1 MPLDS
6 KCKVCRRQGVK
17 LFLRGERCFS
27 PKCAMIKR
35 PTPPGI
41 KRKRRR
47 GSLSEYGKELRE
59 KQKLKAWYGLG
70 ERQFK
75 KYVKEILNKT
85 KRIQKEK
92 EEDATQLLI
101 KRLESRLDSV
111 VFRMGIV
118 SSRALARQLVSH
130 GYFRVNGRH
139 VDIPSYRVKKDDQIS
154 IKPQKTKK
162 KIFQNAVQFIKGQK
176 SPEWLQVNPQTL
188 EAKILSD
195 PILDV
200 ESLPAEIPAIFEFY
214 SR

>member
-1 MPLDS
+1 MM
-6 KCKVCRRQGVK
+6 R
-17 LFLRGERCFS
+17 
-27 PKCAMIKR
+27 R

-85 KRIQKEK
+85 KRTQEGK
-92 EEDATQLLI
+92 EEDATILLI

-130 GYFRVNGRH
+130 GYFRVNGRN
-139 VDIPSYRVKKDDQIS
+139 VDVPSYQVKKGDQIS
-154 IKPQKTKK
+154 IKPQKAKK
-162 KIFQNAVQFIKGQK
+162 KIFQNLAEFIKKQK
-176 SPEWLQVNPQTL
+176 PPEWLLVDPQTL
-188 EAKILSD
+188 EAKVLSD
-195 PILDV
+195 PILDQ
-200 ESLPAEIPAIFEFY
+200 ESLPAEIPTIFEFY